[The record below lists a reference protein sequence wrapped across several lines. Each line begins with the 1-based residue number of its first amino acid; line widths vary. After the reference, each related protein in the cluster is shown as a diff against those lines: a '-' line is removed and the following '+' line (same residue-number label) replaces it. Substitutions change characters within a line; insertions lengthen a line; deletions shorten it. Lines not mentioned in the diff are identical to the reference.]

1 MRQAIGH
8 IDTAARLRAR
18 GVCVVIPTYNNAST
32 IGAVVRSVL
41 EYCHDVIVVNDGS
54 TDGTDSVLGQ
64 IEGISVVTLERNR
77 GKGYAL
83 REGFEAARK
92 KGFGYA
98 ITMDGDGQ
106 HYAKDIATMLRA
118 NERHPGALIIGRR
131 RMDEVERSSGSR
143 FANKFSNF
151 WFWVQTGL
159 RVDDT
164 QSGYR
169 LYPLRRL
176 HGLSLLTSRYEAEVE
191 LLVMAA
197 WHGVEIVSEDVDVYY
212 PPEEERV
219 SHFRPAADFGRIS
232 MLNTVLCFLAIVYGL
247 PLRLYRTIRTLT
259 ATIYTLMFFVVG
271 STLVMAPCGLAL
283 RLKRRGEESYR
294 RLILKASRITV
305 RGLFRWPK
313 KGGPY
318 KGIPGARI
326 YVKGADAV
334 GEVPSVIICNHQAYF
349 DLMCQLIMTS
359 KMVFMTN
366 DWVWNSPFFGKII
379 RRAGYLHAGDGIDVL
394 MPKMRR
400 AVENGCSIAIY
411 PEGTRSVD
419 MSIGRFH
426 QGAFHIAQE
435 LGLPIT
441 PMYIYGMGRILGK
454 GRKLMSRGPV
464 VIEVGEPI
472 SRAELSAMGDEL
484 AQARELRRRY
494 TAKIREMSDR
504 IERNG

>member
-1 MRQAIGH
+1 MHKAVDH
-8 IDTAARLRAR
+8 IDVAAGLRAR
-18 GVCVVIPTYNNAST
+18 GVCVVIPTYNNGST
-32 IGAVVRSVL
+32 IDAVVHSAL
-41 EYCHDVIVVNDGS
+41 EYCSDVIVVNDGS
-54 TDGTDSVLGQ
+54 TDHTEQ
-64 IEGISVVTLERNR
+64 ILDRITGISVVTLERNR

-83 REGFEAARK
+83 RCGFEAARK
-92 KGFGYA
+92 QGFGYA

-106 HYAKDIATMLRA
+106 HYAKDIATMLAA

-131 RMDEVERSSGSR
+131 RMGDVERSRGSR

-212 PPEEERV
+212 PPAEERV

-232 MLNTVLCFLAIVYGL
+232 LLNTVLCFFAIVYGL
-247 PLRLYRTIRTLT
+247 PLRLYRAIRALV
-259 ATIYTLMFFVVG
+259 ATIYTLMFFLVG

-283 RLKRRGEESYR
+283 RLMRRGEDSYR
-294 RLILKASRITV
+294 RLIWKASRITV

-326 YVKGADAV
+326 YVKGIEQLSAA
-334 GEVPSVIICNHQAYF
+334 PSVIICNHQAYF
-349 DLMCQLIMTS
+349 DLMCQLIMTP
-359 KMVFMTN
+359 KIVFMTN
-366 DWVWNSPFFGKII
+366 DWVWNSPYFGNII
-379 RRAGYLHAGDGIDVL
+379 RRAGYLHAAEGVDAL
-394 MPKMRR
+394 MPKMHK
-400 AVENGCSIAIY
+400 AVEEGCSIAIY

-419 MSIGRFH
+419 LRIGRFH
-426 QGAFHIAQE
+426 QGAFHIARE

-441 PMYIYGMGRILGK
+441 PMYIYGTGRILGK
-454 GRKLMSRGPV
+454 GRMLMRRGSV
-464 VIEVGEPI
+464 VIEVGKLL
-472 SRAELSAMGDEL
+472 SQAELSDMGDEL

-494 TAKIREMSDR
+494 VAKIKEMSDR